1 MKRIFLAL
9 FLLWGAMTAA
19 AQQLAL
25 GEKTPDLKI
34 RSWLDGR
41 MPAHGRPALLVFFH
55 SASRPSV
62 ESLASVRALSAKFD
76 GRLDVV
82 VIAKEAP
89 ETVAPVVRP
98 YAGGNMTVAFD
109 DDGRTFSA
117 YDVHYLPFGVLVT
130 AKGRALWMGNPR
142 QLTEK
147 MIESNLED

>member
-1 MKRIFLAL
+1 MKRFYLAL
-9 FLLWGAMTAA
+9 ILLLGSVTAA

-41 MPAHGRPALLVFFH
+41 MPSPGRPMLLVFFH

-62 ESLASVRALSAKFD
+62 ESLASVRELGAKFD

-89 ETVAPVVRP
+89 ETADPVVRP
-98 YAGGNMTVAFD
+98 YAGGNLTVAFD
-109 DDGRTFSA
+109 DGGRTFSA
-117 YDVHYLPFGVLVT
+117 YDVNYLPFGVLVT

-147 MIESNLED
+147 IVESNLAD